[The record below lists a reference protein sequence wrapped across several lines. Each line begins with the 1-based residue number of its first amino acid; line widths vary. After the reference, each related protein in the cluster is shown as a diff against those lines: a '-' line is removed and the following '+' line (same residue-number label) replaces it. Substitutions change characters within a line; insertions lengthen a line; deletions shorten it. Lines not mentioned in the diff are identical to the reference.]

1 MPQATLALVE
11 IPVTLV
17 SITAP
22 LVIRNTKQP
31 LTWFSRSYVL
41 YLISGLPIAAYVY
54 FTPHII
60 YSNYYYLFLVL
71 LLTCNEFIRVLRF
84 TAQVG
89 FFASISEPR
98 IGGTYMTLLA
108 TLHNL
113 GFSINSSLVLYAAS
127 LLPKQYAYIIAVIS
141 CTIFGVIWLVF
152 SFRTLKRLEN
162 QPITEWYLK
171 PETIKD
177 DTATSVE
184 QGEND
189 HDILLIQNKEMNQI
203 T

>member
-1 MPQATLALVE
+1 M
-11 IPVTLV
+11 PVTLV
-17 SITAP
+17 SVTAP
-22 LVIRNTKQP
+22 LVIRNTKRP

-60 YSNYYYLFLVL
+60 SSWYYYLFLIL
-71 LLTCNEFIRVLRF
+71 LLAFNEFIRVLRF

-113 GFSINSSLVLYAAS
+113 GFAVNSSLVLYVANW
-127 LLPKQYAYIIAVIS
+127 LPKQYSYIIAVIS
-141 CTIFGVIWLVF
+141 CTIFGIIWLLL
-152 SFRTLKRLEN
+152 SLGTLKRLEN
-162 QPITEWYLK
+162 QPITDWYLEPK
-171 PETIKD
+171 ITKD
-177 DTATSVE
+177 DITKSVE
-184 QGEND
+184 QDEND
-189 HDILLIQNKEMNQI
+189 HDNLLIQSREMNQL